1 MSLGQMSFCGHSG
14 SLGSKGHFHQKCYCS
29 FILHD
34 LIMWLMIVNQLV
46 LLYKSYGCQQR
57 QGITLS
63 HSTDCRS
70 NETQIHVLGSLV
82 TMGSL
87 GAHKKRAGLVSFKRH
102 TALVTLPAQRSR
114 VLYSNRFF
122 FFFFFFLLLLLLSAV
137 NIAISQRP
145 YVRLCSY
152 LVRRTSLQ
160 TRTFDLTS

>member
-1 MSLGQMSFCGHSG
+1 MLLGQMSFWGHSW

-34 LIMWLMIVNQLV
+34 MIMWLMIVNQLV
-46 LLYKSYGCQQR
+46 LLCKSYGCQQR

-87 GAHKKRAGLVSFKRH
+87 GAHKKRAGFVSFQRH
-102 TALVTLPAQRSR
+102 TALVLS
-114 VLYSNRFF
+114 
-122 FFFFFFLLLLLLSAV
+122 SAV

-152 LVRRTSLQ
+152 LVTITSLR
-160 TRTFDLTS
+160 TRTFDMTSLGTNLKKGYF